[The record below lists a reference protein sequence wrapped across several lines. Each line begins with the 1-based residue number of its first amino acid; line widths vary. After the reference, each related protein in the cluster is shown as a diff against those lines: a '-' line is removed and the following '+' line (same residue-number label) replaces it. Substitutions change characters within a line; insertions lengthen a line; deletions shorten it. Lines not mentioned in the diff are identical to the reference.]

1 MLAIC
6 DNTIQKTYYE
16 ILSVSEDANY
26 EEIRMNYKS
35 ALLNTHPDK
44 LQKYPSSSDDDQ
56 NFLIVQKAWEILG
69 DLNSRAQYDKEL
81 RDLRRKVVVIASE
94 IELGE
99 MDLEIND
106 GNFEL
111 IYPCRCGDN
120 FCINYVE
127 LRDLG
132 VILGENGEVQE
143 FGTGFVP
150 VSVVL
155 PCGSCSL
162 NVRLLIE
169 KSI

>member
-26 EEIRMNYKS
+26 EEIRTNYKS

-44 LQKYPSSSDDDQ
+44 LPKYPSSSADQ

-69 DLNSRAQYDKEL
+69 DSNSRAQYDKQL
-81 RDLRRKVVVIASE
+81 CDSRRKVTVIASE

-99 MDLEIND
+99 MDLEISE

-120 FCINYVE
+120 FCINYAE
-127 LRDLG
+127 LRNLG

-143 FGTGFVP
+143 FGTDFVP

-169 KSI
+169 ANV